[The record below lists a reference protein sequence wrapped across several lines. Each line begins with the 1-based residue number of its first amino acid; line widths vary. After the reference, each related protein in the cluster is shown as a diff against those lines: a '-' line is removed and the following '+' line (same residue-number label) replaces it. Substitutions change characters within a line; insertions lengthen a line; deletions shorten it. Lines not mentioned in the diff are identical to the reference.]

1 MYPLEKKNVTWSADK
16 TAISFGFTGTG
27 FVLKGETAE
36 WGSQSSFVF
45 NTALYID
52 DQLAES
58 PQLPANFTTRRHE
71 LCWKYGLPKG
81 RHTVKLKILNPSNDV
96 HFRVGDAIIYTD
108 KIIDGAKANIPGTT
122 IN

>member
-1 MYPLEKKNVTWSADK
+1 VTWSADK
-16 TAISFGFTGTG
+16 TAISFDFTGTG

-36 WGSQSSFVF
+36 WGGQSSFVF
-45 NTALYID
+45 NTELYID

-58 PQLPANFTTRRHE
+58 PALPANFTTRRHE

-81 RHTVKLKILNPSNDV
+81 RHTVKLKILNPPNDV
-96 HFRVGDAIIYTD
+96 HLRVGDAIIYTD
-108 KIIDGAKANIPGTT
+108 KIIDGTKANIPGTT